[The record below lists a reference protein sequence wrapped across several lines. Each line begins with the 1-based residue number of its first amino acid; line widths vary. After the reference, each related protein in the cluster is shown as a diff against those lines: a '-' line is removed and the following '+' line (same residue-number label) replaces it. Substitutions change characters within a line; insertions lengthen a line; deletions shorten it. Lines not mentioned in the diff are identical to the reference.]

1 MNTDEEISGAL
12 AALQW
17 VVDSLC
23 SKELTGDGR
32 THIGNMM
39 AQLYRKQNDIKKSQ
53 NSITRG

>member
-12 AALQW
+12 TALQW

-23 SKELTGDGR
+23 TKELTGDGR

-39 AQLYRKQNDIKKSQ
+39 AQLYRKQNELKENKIG
-53 NSITRG
+53 N